1 MGDFLRALGLLTTLP
16 VRPRW
21 DESVK
26 PGRAMA
32 WYPAAGLI
40 AGALAGL
47 LAYGLAWLGL
57 ADRALLLAAA
67 LVLGAWVALTG
78 GLHLDGLSDCC
89 DALFV
94 PADRDKRLAIM
105 KDPRLGAFGAVG
117 LFLLLLIKFAAL
129 YGLLAGGL
137 LGGRGSLLVALPLV
151 ACLARALVV
160 VAAWRAPLAK
170 QEGMAFYMRQS
181 LGRREVAIAALTALA
196 ASISASFALG
206 LAVLAPVVA
215 APLAALAVVAL
226 ARVRLG
232 GLTGDVY
239 GAIIEL
245 SETAALVALVLV
257 GA

>member
-1 MGDFLRALGLLTTLP
+1 
-16 VRPRW
+16 
-21 DESVK
+21 
-26 PGRAMA
+26 
-32 WYPAAGLI
+32 
-40 AGALAGL
+40 
-47 LAYGLAWLGL
+47 
-57 ADRALLLAAA
+57 
-67 LVLGAWVALTG
+67 
-78 GLHLDGLSDCC
+78 
-89 DALFV
+89 
-94 PADRDKRLAIM
+94 
-105 KDPRLGAFGAVG
+105 
-117 LFLLLLIKFAAL
+117 
-129 YGLLAGGL
+129 
-137 LGGRGSLLVALPLV
+137 
-151 ACLARALVV
+151 VV